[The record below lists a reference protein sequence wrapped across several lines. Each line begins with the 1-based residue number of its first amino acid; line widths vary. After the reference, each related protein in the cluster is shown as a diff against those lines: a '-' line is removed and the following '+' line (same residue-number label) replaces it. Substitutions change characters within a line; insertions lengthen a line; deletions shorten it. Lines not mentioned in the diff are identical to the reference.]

1 MRIIDKGHT
10 YALRV
15 LDGVEEVVLTFVK
28 RVGKKFPGN
37 DGAPYSGTTN
47 QEVLRALI
55 DRTKYVDNQMHDS
68 RNHMAIDYM
77 RKSLFLFEQRAA
89 SMHGCNLVGVPL
101 DIENCRVAQNGH
113 LIQFGVPKETK

>member
-28 RVGKKFPGN
+28 HVGKKFPGN
-37 DGAPYSGTTN
+37 DGEPYPGTTN

-55 DRTKYVDNQMHDS
+55 DRTKYVNNQMYDA
-68 RNHMAIDYM
+68 RNQLAIDYM
-77 RKSLFLFEQRAA
+77 RKTLFLFEQRAA
-89 SMHGCNLVGVPL
+89 SMHGCNLISVPR
-101 DIENCRVAQNGH
+101 DIENCRVTKNGH
-113 LIQFGVPKETK
+113 LQQFWVSKETK